1 VPAARSHAGVVLA
14 IDAGTTGVRTR
25 AVFADGRASIA
36 DYREFTQH
44 YPQPGWVEH
53 DAEEIWQ
60 AVRATLQNVCSRV
73 TAPIAAIGITNQRE
87 TVVAVDR
94 RCRGNLAG
102 GARHTA
108 ERLQPGDCTDRR
120 NRHHQPA

>member
-1 VPAARSHAGVVLA
+1 MAGGEDSPRKSSGVVLA

-25 AVFADGRASIA
+25 AVFSDGRASIS

-60 AVRATLQNVCSRV
+60 AVRATMQTVCGHV
-73 TAPIAAIGITNQRE
+73 DQPIAAIGITNQ
-87 TVVAVDR
+87 
-94 RCRGNLAG
+94 
-102 GARHTA
+102 
-108 ERLQPGDCTDRR
+108 
-120 NRHHQPA
+120 